1 MYTIKNKLLQ
11 GAKGGVGRAV
21 EGIVA
26 FFEYMWAIRE
36 QIMVLT
42 GRHAWMALVGV
53 AGGTLT
59 AVPIGIYISRRP
71 KLSVYVIDLAGML
84 YTIPSLALLG
94 FFLPFMGIGWKPTI
108 TALII
113 YSWLPVLR
121 NTCTGII
128 NVDPAAKEA
137 AKGMGATSLQLL
149 MRVELPLAMPV
160 IMAAIRTVAVLTVG
174 ITVMGSLI
182 GARSLGELIFQGISM
197 MDNKTILAGTIPVS
211 IMALLFDQVIGLA
224 ERKLKV
230 VTGSA

>member
-1 MYTIKNKLLQ
+1 M
-11 GAKGGVGRAV
+11 

-26 FFEYMWAIRE
+26 FFEYMWAIRG

-42 GRHAWMALVGV
+42 TRHAWMALVGV

-59 AVPIGIYISRRP
+59 ALPIGIYISRRP

-94 FFLPFMGIGWKPTI
+94 FFLPIMGIGWMPTI

-137 AKGMGATSLQLL
+137 AKGMGATSFQLL
-149 MRVELPLAMPV
+149 MRVELPLALPV

-182 GARSLGELIFQGISM
+182 GARGLGELIFQGISM

-211 IMALLFDQVIGLA
+211 IMALLFDQIIGLV